1 MKRILAVICFSFLS
15 LSFANAEILSVGI
28 SGNVGMLEGN
38 GKETITG
45 TSERAVT
52 YISNIASGNQNER
65 SRADGVSSTSTT
77 KGADDIFIGY
87 VSVFGEAHLMDTGL
101 RVGLSYVPYALESET
116 TANDRHDNCTNNGS
130 DTGGDNS
137 VTTTACVLTTQTV
150 QIDVEDMVTMYVA
163 YHHDVDLGLVDS
175 IFVKGGV
182 IEADVITKERLTSGS
197 QYGNATL
204 SGQFIG
210 LGVEKNMDNGL
221 FVRVEGNVTQY
232 QGIKLVNQA
241 DGTAD
246 ENSNTI
252 EITGLDGATATL
264 SIGKSF

>member
-1 MKRILAVICFSFLS
+1 MKKILAVICFSFLS
-15 LSFANAEILSVGI
+15 FSFTNAEILSVGI

-52 YISNIASGNQNER
+52 YGNTNTR
-65 SRADGVSSTSTT
+65 NRADGVSSTSTT

-130 DTGGDNS
+130 DSGGNNN

-175 IFVKGGV
+175 VFVKGGI
-182 IEADVITKERLTSGS
+182 IEADVITKEVLSSGTS
-197 QYGNATL
+197 YGNTEL

-232 QGIKLVNQA
+232 QSIKLQ
-241 DGTAD
+241 GTNEDAED
-246 ENSNTI
+246 ANANTI
-252 EITGLDGATATL
+252 DITGLDGATATL